1 MTEKSTTELL
11 HIFDDVKPETMDNYI
26 QTYGTDTPNTSVF
39 SEYIAEHKLSVSAIV
54 QNCNGLISKSYIYDI
69 LNGTKKNPSRDILL
83 ILCIA
88 AHMNRKSTRRIL
100 EVYGHRDLYVKD
112 TRDII
117 IATYINN
124 QTFDLDAI
132 NEELY
137 RYGLATLHPS
147 SISRQ

>member
-1 MTEKSTTELL
+1 MTEKPTTELL
-11 HIFDDVKPETMDNYI
+11 HILNELKPEEMDDYI
-26 QTYGTDTPNTSVF
+26 RKYGKDRMNTSVF
-39 SEYIAEHKLSVSAIV
+39 SEYIAEHNLSVSAIV

-69 LNGTKKNPSRDILL
+69 LNGTKTNPSRDVLL

-88 AHMNRKSTRRIL
+88 AKMDRKSTRRML

-124 QTFDLDAI
+124 KNFDIDAI

-137 RYGLATLHPS
+137 RYGLATLF
-147 SISRQ
+147 SIAK